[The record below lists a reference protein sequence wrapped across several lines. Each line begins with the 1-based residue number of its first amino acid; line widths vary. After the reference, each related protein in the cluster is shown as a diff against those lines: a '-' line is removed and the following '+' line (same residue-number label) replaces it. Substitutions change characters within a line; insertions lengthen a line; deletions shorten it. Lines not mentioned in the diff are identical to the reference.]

1 MALNP
6 MSETLLAP
14 EERRQLL
21 LPHIATR
28 AELNEAEQATIT
40 DATAWAFARQRND

>member
-28 AELNEAEQATIT
+28 AELNEAEQAPSPTPLRGPSL
-40 DATAWAFARQRND
+40 DNATY